1 MIESMGNASR
11 QSSTDRNS
19 FGRSCA
25 VTKHS
30 TRATRSLE
38 HPGKVTPHPTH
49 TSTMSFL
56 TPGRIRVD
64 LDGPVL
70 WSLPVKDWTGSSSKG
85 SYFLDPIVTFHT
97 S

>member
-1 MIESMGNASR
+1 MTESVVNISR
-11 QSSTDRNS
+11 QSSADRNRFS
-19 FGRSCA
+19 RSCA

-38 HPGKVTPHPTH
+38 HSGKITPHPTH

-56 TPGRIRVD
+56 APGRIRVD

-70 WSLPVKDWTGSSSKG
+70 WYLPVKD
-85 SYFLDPIVTFHT
+85 
-97 S
+97 